1 MTAPNSADVEKLAA
15 AFVAQC
21 KAQYS
26 QDELDCIRA
35 RNRRHNKAGRRDVCA
50 THDFAD
56 ANMIMLDAFE
66 DAFQR
71 KPDVLDET
79 ASVEAHNAD
88 AALWAAAWD
97 KAKAE
102 FLTDAAR

>member
-15 AFVAQC
+15 AFVEQC
-21 KAQYS
+21 KAQFS

-35 RNRRHNKAGRRDVCA
+35 RNRRHAKAGNPDVCA
-50 THDFAD
+50 THEFAD

-71 KPDVLDET
+71 KPAILDET

-88 AALWAAAWD
+88 ASLWGAAWD
-97 KAKAE
+97 KAKADY
-102 FLTDAAR
+102 LTDAA